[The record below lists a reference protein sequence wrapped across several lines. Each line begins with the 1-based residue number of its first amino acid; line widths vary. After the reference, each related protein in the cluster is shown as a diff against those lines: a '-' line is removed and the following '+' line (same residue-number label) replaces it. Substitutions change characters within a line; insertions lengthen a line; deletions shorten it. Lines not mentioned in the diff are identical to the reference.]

1 MFIMKMRHLI
11 LAFCFQFIL
20 FNITLGQWE
29 LVESLTAAEIQAQLG
44 LPFVEYGVDSYRV
57 EYETTNIDGTP
68 GMASGL
74 VTIPNDPDQN
84 YPMLVFQHGTVNGRD
99 DVPSNLAGGYQ
110 LGGVFGAMGYISI
123 QPDYLGL
130 GINPGVHPYIH
141 SDSEAWVAVDM
152 MRHVKEKL
160 NEELPAGPYL
170 NDQVFLSGYSQG
182 GHASMALHKAL
193 EEEYSDEF
201 TVTATSHMSG
211 PYSVSKE
218 MIDFTLGEDEYFF
231 CAYLAWVSLSMKE
244 AYPVELADIGIED
257 MFRAQYVDDINAF
270 ANESIDLNELNSR
283 LIAGLT
289 AETGM
294 VTPKDLMIPEML
306 DNIQNNPDHPVSVA
320 LALQDNYDW
329 TPQAPTRLM
338 YCSGD
343 DQVTFKNAILAEEVM
358 NANGAPDVVA
368 LEQGATNDHGACVAP
383 AVTTTVFFFLNYRMV
398 TTGLEETLAEVD
410 LMKVSQLEEE
420 LQFVFDEA
428 IMNYSDPTIELYG
441 MDGVLQS
448 SLNLTFAQAQMDIS
462 HMPTG
467 IFYVVVSNN
476 GLQLAAEKIFIR

>member
-1 MFIMKMRHLI
+1 MRHLI
-11 LAFCFQFIL
+11 LAFCFQFFF
-20 FNITLGQWE
+20 FNIGLGQWE
-29 LVESLTAAEIQAQLG
+29 LVESLTAQEIQELLG

-74 VTIPNDPDQN
+74 ITIPNDPGNN

-110 LGGVFGAMGYISI
+110 LGAVFGAMGYISL

-152 MRHVKEKL
+152 MRHVKEQL
-160 NEELPAGPYL
+160 NTELPSGPYL

-182 GHASMALHKAL
+182 GHASMALHKSL
-193 EEEYSDEF
+193 EEEHSDEF

-257 MFRAQYVDDINAF
+257 IFRAQYVDDINAF
-270 ANESIDLNELNSR
+270 ANETIDLNELNTR
-283 LIAGLT
+283 LITGLT

-294 VTPKDLMIPEML
+294 VQPKNLLIPEMV
-306 DNIQNNPDHPVSVA
+306 DNIMNNPDHPMSVA
-320 LALQDNYDW
+320 LALQDNFDW

-343 DQVTFKNAILAEEVM
+343 DQVTFRNAIVAEETM
-358 NANGAPDVVA
+358 NANGAPDVVG

-398 TTGLEETLAEVD
+398 TTSTEETLTEVD
-410 LMKVSQLEEE
+410 LMSVNQHEEE
-420 LQFVFDEA
+420 LQFVFDDA
-428 IMNYSDPTIELYG
+428 IMSYSNPTIELYG
-441 MDGVLQS
+441 MDGILQS
-448 SLNLTFAQAQMDIS
+448 SMDLTFAQAQMDVS
-462 HMPTG
+462 ALPTG
-467 IFYVVVSNN
+467 IFYIVVNN
-476 GLQLAAEKIFIR
+476 DGLKLAAEKIFIR